1 MKINLGF
8 TLIELMIVMAIVGIL
23 AALAIPAY
31 QIYVTRAKISEV
43 IIQASSVK
51 ALVNEAFIANGV
63 NTLSGIAQEYNARPI
78 VLKQTKY
85 VSNIQVSDDGV
96 IIVTLTN
103 HTDAGLPNAALGKTL
118 VMTPNVDG
126 AKLANVQGSVDWACA
141 SESNATAVAKNLV
154 ADIGTLP
161 VIYAPPECR

>member
-1 MKINLGF
+1 MKRKLGF
-8 TLIELMIVMAIVGIL
+8 TLLELMIVMAIVGVL

-31 QIYVTRAKISEV
+31 QVYVTRAKISEA

-51 ALVNEAFIANGV
+51 ALVNEAFNTNGM
-63 NTLSGIAQEYNARPI
+63 NTLSAIAQEYNARPLT
-78 VLKQTKY
+78 LKQTKY

-103 HTDAGLPNAALGKTL
+103 DTDAGLPNSVLSKTL
-118 VMTPNVDG
+118 VMTPNVEG

-154 ADIGTLP
+154 ADLGTLP